1 FMTTRVPLAFRA
13 RALALLGGSFRLGIF
28 IGPFVTAALLEIFGS
43 EHAAIWFFLA
53 CLISLVVLVLFGPDP
68 EKTILPAQTAASPAM
83 SECPRRCGGTGAC
96 SADSASPPRA
106 CLQCARHARY
116 YCRYGVS
123 RSVSM
128 RRRSRLS
135 WVFPA
140 PSTSLSS
147 TRVVR

>member
-1 FMTTRVPLAFRA
+1 MTTRVPLAFRA

-83 SECPRRCGGTGAC
+83 SEDTGEAVTGPLRVPRSPRQAGVFQTMCCCTC
-96 SADSASPPRA
+96 S
-106 CLQCARHARY
+106 
-116 YCRYGVS
+116 
-123 RSVSM
+123 
-128 RRRSRLS
+128 
-135 WVFPA
+135 
-140 PSTSLSS
+140 
-147 TRVVR
+147 